1 MLSEDEKHM
10 IERVS
15 EIPEQEAHNGM
26 TAIRS
31 TTKPLPLCD
40 TPKFNRYV
48 FQTAMLLISNINGN
62 GDMLAAQGR
71 EPVLARKRRNFES
84 K

>member
-10 IERVS
+10 IEHVS

-31 TTKPLPLCD
+31 TTKPLPPCD
-40 TPKFNRYV
+40 TPKVNRYV
-48 FQTAMLLISNINGN
+48 FQTAMRLISSIMERVT
-62 GDMLAAQGR
+62 MLAAQGR
-71 EPVLARKRRNFES
+71 EPGLARKRRKFES